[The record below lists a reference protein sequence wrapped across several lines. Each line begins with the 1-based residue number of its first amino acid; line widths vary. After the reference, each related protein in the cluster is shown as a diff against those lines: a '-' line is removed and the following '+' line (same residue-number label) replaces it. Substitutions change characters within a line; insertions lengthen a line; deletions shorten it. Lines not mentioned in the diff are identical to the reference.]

1 MLYNLKFLISGA
13 QCQDWDFQMW
23 SLRDELKN
31 NECVLGTYTSYE
43 RKIPSHKCYI
53 GVNYNRSIDHG
64 SCPCQATD
72 YEW

>member
-1 MLYNLKFLISGA
+1 
-13 QCQDWDFQMW
+13 MW

-53 GVNYNRSIDHG
+53 GVNYKRSIDHG
-64 SCPCQATD
+64 SCPCQAID